1 MHKIKYTALQKKLYW
16 ETFGKYIRET
26 NLWYSYI
33 FLYEGIK
40 YQDLVTSWRTSAFPP
55 IEEFAYCDLNIYL
68 VSVASTLLNAS
79 LTGDLSTFQCRQL
92 FQPALGRR
100 ALSSVNRSSGVS
112 LNVGAIITST
122 PHVRSPDFF
131 LIQSSQSSHVN
142 LEICAR
148 WEAKEREN
156 QQDSQS
162 ANLRSPSYVVL
173 ATTLNQ
179 ISKTGRRKGS
189 ALQGCP
195 ANGKV
200 CWNHFHN

>member
-1 MHKIKYTALQKKLYW
+1 MHKIKYTALQKKPYW

-26 NLWYSYI
+26 NLWYSYV

-40 YQDLVTSWRTSAFPP
+40 YQDLATSWRTNAFPP

-68 VSVASTLLNAS
+68 VSVASALLNAS
-79 LTGDLSTFQCRQL
+79 LMGDLNTFCSCASQRWVL
-92 FQPALGRR
+92 M
-100 ALSSVNRSSGVS
+100 LSPVNSSSGVS

-122 PHVRSPDFF
+122 PHMCSPDFF
-131 LIQSSQSSHVN
+131 LIQSFQRSHVN
-142 LEICAR
+142 LEICAH

-173 ATTLNQ
+173 ATTLNR

-189 ALQGCP
+189 ALQGCS